1 MDGTMNPTDQNPNA
15 PSQAILAFQGHNFL
29 HKMFQTSEK
38 YANYIKKYANIFAFG
53 FQTLGHLDFRHCLK
67 SERSENGTKL
77 KCLKSESF
85 QISDIHCAQ
94 FKTTI
99 FCLQEPDESGYE
111 SQLDMSEMYL
121 EDGTKVIIVI
131 SPDSPSDSE
140 DSSHIGIPSVK
151 VDRFVQI
158 CISLACILCII
169 SDFTS

>member
-1 MDGTMNPTDQNPNA
+1 M
-15 PSQAILAFQGHNFL
+15 
-29 HKMFQTSEK
+29 
-38 YANYIKKYANIFAFG
+38 
-53 FQTLGHLDFRHCLK
+53 DFRHCLK
-67 SERSENGTKL
+67 SKRSENGTKL

-99 FCLQEPDESGYE
+99 SCLQEPDESGYD

-158 CISLACILCII
+158 
-169 SDFTS
+169 